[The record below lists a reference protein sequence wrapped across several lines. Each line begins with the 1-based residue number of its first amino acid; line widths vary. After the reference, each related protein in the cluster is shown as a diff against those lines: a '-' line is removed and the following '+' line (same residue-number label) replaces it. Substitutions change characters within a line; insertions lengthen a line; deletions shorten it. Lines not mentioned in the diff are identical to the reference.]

1 MNCEPS
7 TVVASRQC
15 IVTLDLLKAAP
26 YSLVVLDPV
35 ELQVIAVNEY
45 GQSAASDIGSG
56 AII

>member
-1 MNCEPS
+1 
-7 TVVASRQC
+7 
-15 IVTLDLLKAAP
+15 VTLDLLKAAP